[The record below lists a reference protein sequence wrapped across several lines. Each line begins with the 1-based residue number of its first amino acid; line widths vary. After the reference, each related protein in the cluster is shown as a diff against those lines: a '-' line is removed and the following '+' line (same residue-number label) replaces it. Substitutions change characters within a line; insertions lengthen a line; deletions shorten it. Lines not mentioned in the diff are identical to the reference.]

1 MSEAEEHTTPGA
13 SALLVAARESLGLSQ
28 KEVADK
34 LYLTTTFI
42 RYIDAGEFDRI
53 PKPAFVKGYLR
64 SYARTVNLSGDEIVA
79 LYEAEQK
86 AQVPEPEIR
95 GVTEENVSSS
105 AITGPVLQ
113 TGMIGLGGL
122 VVVVALVWWLV
133 SEPEA
138 PPPTVSQP
146 SVQAPERP
154 EPQQEDFDFVTPD
167 SNGAEVTN
175 DQLQEETRQDS
186 IAPATATSTTAAQ
199 DFRPEEV
206 TGLADVQVAEA
217 EDPPVDDNEE
227 PEVASQGEPEE
238 IRFERTTDGNR
249 SYVTV
254 DAGGFDQLELSFTDE
269 CWVEVEDDARGLV
282 YYDLNR
288 DGDVLT
294 VYGTAP
300 FEILLGKATGVEMIY
315 NGRPLDVG
323 PYISQ
328 DNTAKLTVS
337 E

>member
-1 MSEAEEHTTPGA
+1 MSGAEDQTTPSA
-13 SALLVAARESLGLSQ
+13 SALLVAARENLGLSQ

-53 PKPAFVKGYLR
+53 PKQAFVKGYLR

-86 AQVPEPEIR
+86 AHVPEPEIK

-122 VVVVALVWWLV
+122 VIVVALVWWLV

-138 PPPTVSQP
+138 PAPKVSQP

-154 EPQQEDFDFVTPD
+154 EPEQEDFDSVIPE
-167 SNGAEVTN
+167 SEEAEVASDTILEET
-175 DQLQEETRQDS
+175 LQESLELAAASSMTAEQDS
-186 IAPATATSTTAAQ
+186 Q
-199 DFRPEEV
+199 PEE
-206 TGLADVQVAEA
+206 LAQSADAQIAEP
-217 EDPPVDDNEE
+217 EDPQAGDIGE
-227 PEVASQGEPEE
+227 PEVVAETEPEE
-238 IRFERTTDGNR
+238 IRFERTSDGER
-249 SYVTV
+249 SYITV
-254 DAGGFDQLELSFTDE
+254 DAGGFDQVELSFADE

-282 YYDLNR
+282 YNDLNGE
-288 DGDVLT
+288 GDVLT

-315 NGRPLDVG
+315 NGRPFDVG

-328 DNTAKLTVS
+328 NKTAKLTVS